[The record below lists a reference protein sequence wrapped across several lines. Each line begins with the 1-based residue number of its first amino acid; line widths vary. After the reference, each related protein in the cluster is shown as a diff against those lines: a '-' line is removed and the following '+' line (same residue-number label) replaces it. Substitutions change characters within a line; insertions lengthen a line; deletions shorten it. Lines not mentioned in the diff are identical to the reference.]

1 VHRINPKIKYASQ
14 ADLITMDLK
23 EFINKTLTQIAE
35 GVQGAIDA
43 SSGGSYL
50 VNPSASKIGADCKV
64 HFELSVE
71 SGKKGEASIKVLGGE
86 MSERSV
92 NRISFDII
100 MTLPTS
106 GNATKTDRPAYE

>member
-1 VHRINPKIKYASQ
+1 
-14 ADLITMDLK
+14 MELK
-23 EFINKTLTQIAE
+23 DFICNTLTQMADGVSSAIKASE
-35 GVQGAIDA
+35 GRG
-43 SSGGSYL
+43 YL
-50 VNPSASKIGADCKV
+50 VNPSGNKIGADCKV

-106 GNATKTDRPAYE
+106 GNATKADRPAYE